1 MEVLQGKTVQKERGL
16 PKGWKEVKLN
26 QVAEID
32 KESLPGNTNKSY
44 EFDYISLS
52 DVDSNSLRIET
63 SKQVFENAPSRA
75 RRIVRKGDVLMS
87 TVRPNLQGFTI
98 IRNEVINLIAST
110 GFAVIRPK
118 SIISEFLFQYL
129 FSGIISKQFYS
140 LLVGS
145 NYPAINSSDVK
156 NLKILLPPL
165 HEQQAIADCLSTW
178 DGAIQAAKQLIRQK
192 ELQKKW
198 LMQQLL
204 TGKKRLK
211 GFSGE
216 WREIHI
222 RDIAKE
228 VSLRNKN
235 DNELIVLSCTKY
247 DGLVSSL
254 EYFGRKVF
262 SDDLRNYKIVPLNH
276 FAYATNHIEEG
287 SIGFQQNHEK
297 ALISPMYTVF
307 KTDRS
312 VNDGFFFRLLK
323 SHSMIYQY
331 QNRMEGSIDR
341 RGGLRWSAF
350 SIIRVKIPTY
360 EEQTAI
366 NIILSE
372 SDRELDLLRNRLEK
386 IREQKK
392 GLMQVLLTGKR
403 RLMIKEL

>member
-165 HEQQAIADCLSTW
+165 PEQQAIADCLSTW
-178 DGAIQAAKQLIRQK
+178 DGAIQATQQLIRQK

-211 GFSGE
+211 GFSEEWEERKLGE
-216 WREIHI
+216 LCNISKGEQ
-222 RDIAKE
+222 
-228 VSLRNKN
+228 LNKI
-235 DNELIVLSCTKY
+235 ELTK
-247 DGLVSSL
+247 
-254 EYFGRKVF
+254 FGDYPSF
-262 SDDLRNYKIVPLNH
+262 SGGVNPSGY
-276 FAYATNHIEEG
+276 T
-287 SIGFQQNHEK
+287 EK
-297 ALISPMYTVF
+297 W
-307 KTDRS
+307 
-312 VNDGFFFRLLK
+312 N
-323 SHSMIYQY
+323 
-331 QNRMEGSIDR
+331 
-341 RGGLRWSAF
+341 
-350 SIIRVKIPTY
+350 TY
-360 EEQTAI
+360 ENTIIISEGGNSCGFVNFMRTKFWSGGHCYSLLELKKSISTTFLFQTLKYREPSIMKLRVGSGLPNVQKKDIEAFVLLIPPFEEQQAI
-366 NIILSE
+366 ASILSE
-372 SDRELDLLRNRLEK
+372 SNRELDLLRKRLAK
-386 IREQKK
+386 LQEQKK

-403 RLMIKEL
+403 RLRIKEL

>member
-165 HEQQAIADCLSTW
+165 PEQRAIADCLSTW
-178 DGAIQAAKQLIRQK
+178 DGAIQVSEQLIRQK

-216 WREIHI
+216 WEDVELGDLLEYQQPTKHLVKSTLYSNSYKTPVLTAGKTFI
-222 RDIAKE
+222 
-228 VSLRNKN
+228 LGYT
-235 DNELIVLSCTKY
+235 NELEGICRNLPVMIFDDFTTASKYVDFPFKAKSSAMKLLRPKPDVNLKFVYESMRLINYVVGGHERHWISKFTYLS
-247 DGLVSSL
+247 
-254 EYFGRKVF
+254 
-262 SDDLRNYKIVPLNH
+262 
-276 FAYATNHIEEG
+276 
-287 SIGFQQNHEK
+287 
-297 ALISPMYTVF
+297 IS
-307 KTDRS
+307 
-312 VNDGFFFRLLK
+312 
-323 SHSMIYQY
+323 
-331 QNRMEGSIDR
+331 
-341 RGGLRWSAF
+341 
-350 SIIRVKIPTY
+350 IPTY
-360 EEQTAI
+360 YEQNAI
-366 NIILSE
+366 ASVISE
-372 SDRELDLLRNRLEK
+372 SDRELDLLRNRLQK

-403 RLMIKEL
+403 RLKTKNI